1 MRVLSLYAE
10 DKGPVWTCWG
20 NKGNT
25 TNNNDPNDTHSS
37 DLESLESPDLKNKK
51 SVKSKTGIKLK
62 LKDIPEVD
70 SPCTP

>member
-1 MRVLSLYAE
+1 MRVLTLYAE

-25 TNNNDPNDTHSS
+25 TKDPNDTHSS

-62 LKDIPEVD
+62 LKDIPEFD